1 MDDIR
6 DVLSA
11 LEDYLNSTDDKSIM
25 IDRNTL
31 LAYLNI
37 LDKAKRCVMN
47 IKQENE
53 EFENKLSKVIVDLN
67 DLEYNHNKLK
77 YEFDKLQDFNSKL
90 LDELEDKN
98 TLLSEQNKELDK
110 MSDMNYDLSYKL
122 ELLKKEI
129 NGDIF

>member
-37 LDKAKRCVMN
+37 MDKAKSYVMN

>member
-37 LDKAKRCVMN
+37 MDRAKRCVMN

>member
-37 LDKAKRCVMN
+37 MDKAKRCVMN

>member
-37 LDKAKRCVMN
+37 MDKAKRCVMN

-98 TLLSEQNKELDK
+98 TLLSEQDKELDK

>member
-37 LDKAKRCVMN
+37 MDKAKRCVMN

-53 EFENKLSKVIVDLN
+53 EFENKLSNVIVDLN

-98 TLLSEQNKELDK
+98 TLLSEQDKELDK

>member
-37 LDKAKRCVMN
+37 MDKAKRCVMN

-98 TLLSEQNKELDK
+98 ILLSEQNKELDK